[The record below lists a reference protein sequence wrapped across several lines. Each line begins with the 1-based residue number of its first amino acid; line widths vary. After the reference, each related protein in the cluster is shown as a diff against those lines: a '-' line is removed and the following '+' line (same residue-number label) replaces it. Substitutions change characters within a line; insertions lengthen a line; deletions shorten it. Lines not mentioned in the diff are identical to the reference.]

1 MNEDINKLFEI
12 KNKEILIN
20 SLVLEMEKNIDTL
33 KNTVDNC
40 LSLEI
45 NKLIIFMKK
54 YFSEIGTKYTKE
66 SILTLLYNEKN
77 TLNKIIEKE
86 TNIKKENI
94 KNKYLE
100 KVKKD
105 EMFTEEELNNYFVIL
120 REETK
125 QFLKNLEPE
134 IDNEIIN
141 CFYIKVLKEHS
152 ITEQEHLERLSSRIN
167 NLFKDT
173 VLEKIKIESE
183 FRDESLKNMAEA
195 SFKKYLSLNEQT
207 IDIA

>member
-20 SLVLEMEKNIDTL
+20 SLILEMEKNIDTL

-54 YFSEIGTKYTKE
+54 YFSEAKIKYTKE

-77 TLNKIIEKE
+77 TLNKVIEKE
-86 TNIKKENI
+86 INRKKENI
-94 KNKYLE
+94 RNKYLE
-100 KVKKD
+100 RVKED
-105 EMFTEEELNNYFVIL
+105 SRFTEEELNNYFEIL
-120 REETK
+120 KEETK
-125 QFLKNLEPE
+125 VFLNNLEPI
-134 IDNEIIN
+134 IDNEIVN
-141 CFYIKVLKEHS
+141 VFYINVLKEHE
-152 ITEQEHLERLSSRIN
+152 ITEEEQIERLSSRIN
-167 NLFKDT
+167 NLFRKSI
-173 VLEKIKIESE
+173 LEKIKIESE

-207 IDIA
+207 LDIA